1 MRLILSAL
9 LALAVSPL
17 AQAAATLHVS
27 SAMQDRT
34 RQMDVTLAD
43 SYLAIDTEQGRML
56 YDFQSRRRY
65 AINTPAK
72 QYVEY
77 SLFDTVGF
85 RVVEMSNRDQLR
97 GALDAAKVNTP
108 VMIKADHENQL
119 SVLSGTPEAMEEK
132 EEGGQRVFYVDGVK
146 LAAWSTSGAK
156 VAATDAAQFARFL
169 RYAQAG
175 HPQVLDKLAK
185 GGMIPDHLTFFVSGG
200 RDMNLTMTQ
209 VRSAQPPAYDLKSYQ
224 REISKSGV
232 DALFDRIA
240 ALTQQQLTALRA
252 EHACDAATDFSEPAI
267 LDTMLG
273 QMECALS
280 TGAPLSLTDE
290 QKQAV
295 AASPTLALMF
305 AAINPAKANEM
316 EGSLKTLVALRP
328 KAPRKAYMLKLFEA
342 NNRVRLDRQQ
352 GKESAALLVEVLQA
366 NPMLA
371 GAYKDLGDMLLMQYD
386 SARAWRSWDAGRRVA
401 PTLAN
406 FEPVNKFEASLL
418 AQHPE
423 FF

>member
-27 SAMQDRT
+27 SAVQDRAL
-34 RQMDVTLAD
+34 QMDVTLAD

-56 YDFQSRRRY
+56 YDFQARRRY
-65 AINTPAK
+65 AVNTPAK
-72 QYVEY
+72 EYVEY

-97 GALDAAKVNTP
+97 SVLDAAKLNTP
-108 VMIKADHENQL
+108 VLGKADDENQL
-119 SVLSGTPEAMEEK
+119 SVLSGAPGAMEEK
-132 EEGGQRVFYVDGVK
+132 EEGGQRVLYIDGVK
-146 LAAWSTSGAK
+146 LAAWSASGAK
-156 VAATDAAQFARFL
+156 VAAADAAQFARFL

-185 GGMIPDHLTFFVSGG
+185 AGMIPDHLTFFVSGG

-209 VRSAQPPAYDLKSYQ
+209 VRSAQPPAYDLKPYH
-224 REISKSGV
+224 REISKGGI

-240 ALTQQQLTALRA
+240 ALTPQQLADLRA
-252 EHACDAATDFSEPAI
+252 EHPCDASADFSEPAI

-273 QMECALS
+273 KMECTLS

-290 QKQAV
+290 QKQAM

-316 EGSLKTLVALRP
+316 EGSVKTLAALRP

-342 NNRVRLDRQQ
+342 NNRVRMDRKQ

-366 NPMLA
+366 NPVLA

-386 SARAWRSWDAGRRVA
+386 SARAWRSWDAGRRLA
-401 PTLAN
+401 PTLPN